1 MIYTTKRFSFQGGEY
16 VEFVDETGKTIG
28 KNGKPRY
35 LKNAGKK
42 AMEILKKNKGK
53 AIAGT
58 VALGTAA
65 GAGIAYSKKKKK
77 KEFSSTLRQKIFF
90 LGLQGEAI
98 TGDQLKQRIAQD
110 KANGTYT
117 KASNSLDNLKLDS
130 GTKIE
135 QNTLQRQTQR
145 AANKANASGVKEAAM
160 KARTQGYNAG
170 VNAGMNAGAKSVG
183 VMGGLKNTWNRSG
196 ALGKAGMVGTGLL
209 ATGLVAKGLFGG
221 GNKDD

>member
-16 VEFVDETGKTIG
+16 VEFVDETGKIIG

-160 KARTQGYNAG
+160 KARTQGYQ
-170 VNAGMNAGAKSVG
+170 AGMNAGTKSVG

>member
-35 LKNAGKK
+35 LKTAGKK

-160 KARTQGYNAG
+160 KARTQGYK
-170 VNAGMNAGAKSVG
+170 AGMNAGTKSVG

>member
-16 VEFVDETGKTIG
+16 VEFLDETGKTIG

-145 AANKANASGVKEAAM
+145 AANKANASGVKEAVM
-160 KARTQGYNAG
+160 KARTQGYK
-170 VNAGMNAGAKSVG
+170 AGMNAGTKSVG

>member
-145 AANKANASGVKEAAM
+145 AANKANASGVKEAVM
-160 KARTQGYNAG
+160 KARTKGYK
-170 VNAGMNAGAKSVG
+170 AGMNAGTKSVG

>member
-90 LGLQGEAI
+90 LGLQ
-98 TGDQLKQRIAQD
+98 D

-160 KARTQGYNAG
+160 KARTQGYK
-170 VNAGMNAGAKSVG
+170 AGMNAGTKSVG